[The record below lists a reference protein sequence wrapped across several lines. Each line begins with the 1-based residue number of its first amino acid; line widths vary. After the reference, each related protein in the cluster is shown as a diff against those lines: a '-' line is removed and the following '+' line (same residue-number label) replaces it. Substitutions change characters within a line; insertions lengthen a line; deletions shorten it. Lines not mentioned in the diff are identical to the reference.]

1 LEDVATIIGKP
12 AETLRAVHG
21 NGPFKGQLMCG
32 DMIATDDTILILYTN
47 EILHRIQINS
57 YISYDITQGKV
68 EDQPRWVLMAGNENT
83 WDLLRLTGLIY
94 HINDKSGQLLLVN
107 QAGDDLHPS

>member
-1 LEDVATIIGKP
+1 MEDVATIIGKP
-12 AETLRAVHG
+12 AEALRAVHG

-47 EILHRIQINS
+47 ETLHRIQINGH
-57 YISYDITQGKV
+57 ISYDVTQGKV

-83 WDLLRLTGLIY
+83 WDLLRLTGLI
-94 HINDKSGQLLLVN
+94 
-107 QAGDDLHPS
+107 